1 MSNIVFYAG
10 SFDPFTNGHLQ
21 VVRIASK
28 TFKQVIVGIGTN
40 PNKTPR
46 FSKEDMKTA
55 IEDSLREA
63 KLNNVKT
70 IIYDGETWKTA
81 KENGCNILIRGIRN
95 EIDYRYEEEI
105 ANYNDKYG
113 IETIY
118 LRAFGCGKI
127 SSSFVYQE
135 FLENKDISEYVP
147 LPVKKLIMRKSKY
160 M

>member
-21 VVRIASK
+21 VVRIASQ

-40 PNKTPR
+40 PDKTPR
-46 FSKEDMKTA
+46 FAKENMKTA
-55 IEDSLREA
+55 IEESLREA

-70 IIYDGETWKTA
+70 IIYDGETWKAA
-81 KENGCNILIRGIRN
+81 KENGCGILIRGIRN
-95 EIDYRYEEEI
+95 ETDYRYEEEI

-135 FLENKDISEYVP
+135 FLKNKDISEYVP
-147 LPVKKLIMRKSKY
+147 SPVKKLIMRK
-160 M
+160 